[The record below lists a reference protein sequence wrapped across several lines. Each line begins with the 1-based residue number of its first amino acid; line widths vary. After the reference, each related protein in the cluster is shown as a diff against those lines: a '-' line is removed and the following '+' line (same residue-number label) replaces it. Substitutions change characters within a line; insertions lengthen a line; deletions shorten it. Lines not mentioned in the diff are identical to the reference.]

1 MKETN
6 EKIIK
11 DLLEMQEKTA
21 NCNGLVA
28 GMVAQTWVIRM
39 LGDKIREYGGEP
51 YMLRKNQDGNWSMV
65 RDIQNPKEVAKESDI
80 DTSKIDFDQL
90 ACEIIDQYENDR
102 QETGRKELVRGMKHV
117 LEKYT
122 DEHDREVIDD
132 MLMTFT
138 GWKLSTL
145 VEMSK
150 TQEYDDEF

>member
-1 MKETN
+1 MKKFN

-21 NCNGLVA
+21 NCNGFVA

-51 YMLRKNQDGNWSMV
+51 YILRKNQDGNMSMV

-80 DTSKIDFDQL
+80 DISKIDFDQL

-122 DEHDREVIDD
+122 NEHDREVIDD

>member
-21 NCNGLVA
+21 NCNGFVA

-51 YMLRKNQDGNWSMV
+51 YILRKNQDGNLSMV

-80 DTSKIDFDQL
+80 DISKIDFDQL

-102 QETGRKELVRGMKHV
+102 QETGRKELVRGMKRV

-122 DEHDREVIDD
+122 DKHDREVIDD